1 MTRFKKISLWI
12 TACVIFFVV
21 LIFIL
26 ILSSDKLINQKQI
39 LDKIQSNVSE
49 AINGQ
54 ITFQQINV
62 SFFPRP
68 QLVVQQCRFSIPE
81 TIKGTVV
88 SLSIY
93 PKLLP
98 LIVGK
103 FRNSKITLNT
113 PDVEIYLNQKP
124 QSEDNHLNLFS
135 LETVEEKVGAVLG
148 VILSK
153 TPGMSVRLKNARL
166 NIVKENKPALWLK
179 DINAG
184 INVLKDHISLDMQCD
199 TSICKNISLKGA
211 VHVNKDKLL
220 LSLVNLKLDDPR
232 LTLSGKLDIHRTL
245 PSTSPKV
252 NLELT
257 GTDVDVDSTR
267 KAVLKL
273 AGEIS
278 VVNEIFNIVKGGN
291 VPLIQLISHGKSLE
305 DLGKLENIT
314 IISNI
319 TDGEIFV
326 PEVDLDLTDVKGDV
340 TISKGVLKGKNLK
353 AGMGTSKCLDGSLEL
368 GLEGKDA
375 LFHLDLTLDA
385 DLAQLPPI
393 LKRVVH
399 NKAFI
404 KENSLLDNVKGRAT
418 GRLVLGESFAS
429 INVFVDVS
437 QFNLSANYR
446 RLPHLLTIHSGRY
459 FLEGNTSSV
468 KNASGSM
475 GNSTFSEV
483 SGQINWDNIPHL
495 KITSGKANFDFEEIY
510 PWLLSSKIMPE
521 KLQDLKNVKGFLAL
535 SSISLNGPFLEP
547 ENYQFQISGEVRN
560 LNVNSPLLPGSLSA
574 PKGNFRLTSENL
586 SMTDVQTL
594 IHDTSLKVSGIIEN
608 YLKTLSR
615 IDMTFQGEIGPDV
628 TRWVEDAI
636 NISPLLRLKSP
647 ISVSTAH
654 LTWNNQQ
661 HTTFSGDLSIKKG
674 PKITTDFSVNPEKLA
689 IEKLIIKDQVSNA
702 SIKLGQKNRIMDVL
716 FAGNLQKETLDNI
729 LETNEILKGQMNGDL
744 FAHVL
749 LDQPFNSTLKGKLTA
764 KNLVFPRKTKPPLV
778 INDLSLTAKT
788 KDILQVKS
796 AQLALGDNTF
806 DLKGNVNLSAAAPN
820 YNMELYADSLN
831 LDRLKQDLDNNTK
844 DSRNQTAEKLWAYPA
859 RGLVKAK
866 IKNVTYNGLTWEP
879 FEADIR
885 FKDKAAAVS
894 ITDANV
900 CGITT
905 LGTLEI
911 TPQEITIDLKPSA
924 QNQEL
929 NHSVQCLRDKSAK
942 IVGDFNLEGNI
953 KAKGT
958 AQTLMQNINGDLKF
972 YASKGRF
979 QAGKSLRILI
989 KIFSILNVTEIFKG
1003 KLSNPETEGFAFN
1016 SIHAKTDIQNGK
1028 LVLNELIIDGT
1039 SMNIVCQGD
1048 IDVVNNQMDVTA
1060 LVAPLKTIDFFIKR
1074 TPLIKDIL
1082 GSSLISIPVG
1092 IKGHLEN
1099 PNVTPLPPSKVG
1111 SGLLGIIKRTLQL
1124 PVKIIQPIPPGEEIY

>member
-1 MTRFKKISLWI
+1 
-12 TACVIFFVV
+12 
-21 LIFIL
+21 L

-39 LDKIQSNVSE
+39 ANKIKARVSE

-54 ITFQQINV
+54 ITFERIHI

-68 QLVVQQCRFSIPE
+68 QVVVQQCRFSIPE

-98 LIVGK
+98 LILGK
-103 FRNSKITLNT
+103 FRNSGITLNT
-113 PDVEIYLNQKP
+113 PDIEIYLNQKP
-124 QSEDNHLNLFS
+124 RSEDNHLNSFS
-135 LETVEEKVGAVLG
+135 LGTVEEKVGAVLG

-153 TPGMSVRLKNARL
+153 TPGLRVRLKNARL
-166 NIVKENKPALWLK
+166 NILKEKKPAFWLQ

-184 INVLKDHISLDMQCD
+184 IDVLKDHISLDMECD

-211 VHVNKDKLL
+211 VHLYKDKFL
-220 LSLVNLKLDDPR
+220 LSIINLNLEYPQ
-232 LTLSGKLDIHRTL
+232 LNLSGKLDIHRTL
-245 PSTSPKV
+245 PSKSPKV

-257 GTDVDVDSTR
+257 GTDVDVVSTR
-267 KAVLKL
+267 KAALDL
-273 AGEIS
+273 AGEIPA
-278 VVNEIFNIVKGGN
+278 VNELFKIVKGGN
-291 VPLIQLISHGKSLE
+291 VPHIQLISHGKSLE
-305 DLGKLENIT
+305 DLGKLENIA
-314 IISNI
+314 IKSNI

-353 AGMGTSKCLDGSLEL
+353 AHMGTSKCLDGSLKL
-368 GLEGKDA
+368 GLEGKNA
-375 LFHLDLTLDA
+375 PFHLDLTLEA
-385 DLAQLPPI
+385 DLSQLPPI

-399 NKAFI
+399 SKAFI
-404 KENSLLDNVKGRAT
+404 KENSLVDNVTGRAT

-429 INVFVDVS
+429 INVFVDIS
-437 QFNLSANYR
+437 QFNLSANYH
-446 RLPHLLTIHSGRY
+446 RLPHPLKINSGQY
-459 FLEGNTSSV
+459 FLKGNTTAIT
-468 KNASGSM
+468 NASGNM
-475 GNSTFSEV
+475 GDSTFTKV

-495 KITSGKANFDFEEIY
+495 KITSGKANLDFEEIY
-510 PWLLSSKIMPE
+510 PWLLSSKIMLG
-521 KLQDLKNVKGFLAL
+521 KLRDLKNVKGILAL
-535 SSISLNGPFLEP
+535 SSINLNGPFLEP
-547 ENYQFQISGEVRN
+547 ENYQFQISGEVQN

-574 PKGNFRLTSENL
+574 PKGNFSVTSKNL
-586 SMTDVQTL
+586 SMTDVQTR
-594 IHDTSLKVSGIIEN
+594 IHDTSLKVSGIIED
-608 YLKTLSR
+608 YLKGFSR

-628 TRWVEDAI
+628 TRWAEDAI

-647 ISVSTAH
+647 ISVTTAH
-654 LTWNNQQ
+654 LTRNNQQ
-661 HTTFSGDLSIKKG
+661 HITFSGDLSINKG
-674 PKITTDFSVNPEKLA
+674 PKITTDFSANPEKLA
-689 IEKLIIKDQVSNA
+689 IEKLIIKDRVSNA
-702 SIKLGQKNRIMDVL
+702 SIKLGQKHRIMDVL

-729 LETNEILKGQMNGDL
+729 LEKNEILKGQMNGDL
-744 FAHVL
+744 YAHVL
-749 LDQPFNSTLKGKLTA
+749 LDKPFNSMLKGELTV
-764 KNLVFPRKTKPPLV
+764 KDVVFPRKTKPPLV
-778 INDLSLTAKT
+778 INDLFLTAK
-788 KDILQVKS
+788 KNILQVKS
-796 AQLALGDNTF
+796 AQLALADNAF
-806 DLKGNVNLSAAAPN
+806 DLKGEVTLSAAAPN
-820 YNMELYADSLN
+820 LDLELFADVLN
-831 LDRLKQDLDNNTK
+831 LDQLKQDLNNNTQK
-844 DSRNQTAEKLWAYPA
+844 NDDQTAEKSWAYPT
-859 RGLVKAK
+859 RGLVKVK
-866 IKNVTYNGLTWEP
+866 IKNLTYNGLTWKP

-885 FKDKAAAVS
+885 FKDKTAAVS

-911 TPQEITIDLKPSA
+911 TPRAITIDLIPSA

-929 NHSVQCLRDKSAK
+929 NPSVQCLRDKSAK

-953 KAKGT
+953 KATGT

-979 QAGKSLRILI
+979 QAGKSFRILI
-989 KIFSILNVTEIFKG
+989 KIFSILNVTDIFKG

-1039 SMNIVCQGD
+1039 SMNIVCQGY

-1082 GSSLISIPVG
+1082 GTSLISIPVG

>member
-12 TACVIFFVV
+12 TACFVLCAL

-26 ILSSDKLINQKQI
+26 ILSSDNLINQKQI
-39 LDKIQSNVSE
+39 ANKIKARVSE

-54 ITFQQINV
+54 ITFERIHV
-62 SFFPRP
+62 AFFPRP
-68 QLVVQQCRFSIPE
+68 QLVVQQGHFSIPE
-81 TIKGTVV
+81 TINGTVV

-113 PDVEIYLNQKP
+113 PDIEIYLNQKP
-124 QSEDNHLNLFS
+124 QSEDNHLDSFS
-135 LETVEEKVGAVLG
+135 LGTVEEKVGAVLG
-148 VILSK
+148 VILAK
-153 TPGMSVRLKNARL
+153 TPGLRVRLQNARL
-166 NIVKENKPALWLK
+166 HILKEKKPALWLK

-184 INVLKDHISLDMQCD
+184 IDVLKDHISLDMQFD
-199 TSICKNISLKGA
+199 TSIYKNISLQGA
-211 VHVNKDKLL
+211 VHLHKDKLS
-220 LSLVNLKLDDPR
+220 LSLTNLKLEYPR
-232 LTLSGKLDIHRTL
+232 LNLSGQLDIHRTL
-245 PSTSPKV
+245 PSTPPKV
-252 NLELT
+252 NLELA
-257 GTDVDVDSTR
+257 GTDVDVASTR
-267 KAVLKL
+267 KAVLDL
-273 AGEIS
+273 AGEIP
-278 VVNEIFNIVKGGN
+278 VVNELFRIVKGGK
-291 VPLIQLISHGKSLE
+291 VPLIQLTSHGKSME
-305 DLGKLENIT
+305 ELGKLENIF
-314 IISNI
+314 IKSNI
-319 TDGEIFV
+319 TGGEIFV
-326 PEVDLDLTDVKGDV
+326 PEVDLDLTDVAGDV

-353 AGMGTSKCLDGSLEL
+353 AGMGTSKCHDGSLEL

-375 LFHLDLTLDA
+375 LFHLDLNLDA

-399 NKAFI
+399 NKVFI
-404 KENSLLDNVKGRAT
+404 KENSLIDKVKGRAT
-418 GRLVLGESFAS
+418 GKLVLGESLAS

-446 RLPHLLTIHSGRY
+446 RLPHPLKINGGQF
-459 FLEGNTSSV
+459 FLQGNTASIS
-468 KNASGSM
+468 NASGSI
-475 GNSTFSEV
+475 GNSTFTKV
-483 SGQINWDNIPHL
+483 SAQTNWEDIPYL
-495 KITSGKANFDFEEIY
+495 KITSGRAKIDLKEIY
-510 PWLLSSKIMPE
+510 PWMLSSKMISG

-535 SSISLNGPFLEP
+535 SSIRLNGPFLEP
-547 ENYQFQISGEVRN
+547 EDYQFQISGEVQN
-560 LNVNSPLLPGSLSA
+560 LNVNSPLLPGSIAA
-574 PKGNFRLTSENL
+574 PKGNFSITSKNL
-586 SMTDVQTL
+586 SMTDVQTR
-594 IHDTSLKVSGIIEN
+594 IHDTSLNVSGIIED
-608 YLKTLSR
+608 YLKGFSR

-628 TRWVEDAI
+628 TRWAEDAI

-647 ISVSTAH
+647 ISVATAH

-661 HTTFSGDLSIKKG
+661 HSTFSGDLSIKKG
-674 PKITTDFSVNPEKLA
+674 AKITTDFLANPEKLA
-689 IEKLIIKDQVSNA
+689 IEKLIIKDRVSNA

-716 FAGNLQKETLDNI
+716 FAGNLQKETLDDI
-729 LETNEILKGQMNGDL
+729 LETNEILKGQLNGNL
-744 FAHVL
+744 YAHVL
-749 LDQPFNSTLKGKLTA
+749 LDQPFNSTLKGELTV
-764 KNLVFPRKTKPPLV
+764 NDVIFPRKTKPPLV
-778 INDLSLTAKT
+778 INDLSLTAK
-788 KDILQVKS
+788 KDLLQVKS
-796 AQLALGDNTF
+796 ARLSLEDNTF
-806 DLKGNVNLSAAAPN
+806 DLKGSVNLSAAAPDL
-820 YNMELYADSLN
+820 NMNLYADSLN
-831 LDRLKQDLDNNTK
+831 LDQLQQDLDNNTQH
-844 DSRNQTAEKLWAYPA
+844 SPNQTAEKSWVYPA
-859 RGLVKAK
+859 RGLVKAT
-866 IKNVTYNGLTWEP
+866 IKNLTYNGLTWKP
-879 FEADIR
+879 FAADIR
-885 FKDKAAAVS
+885 FKDKTAAVS

-911 TPQEITIDLKPSA
+911 TPQEITIDLIPSA

-929 NHSVQCLRDKSAK
+929 NPSVQCLRDKSAK
-942 IVGDFNLEGNI
+942 IVGGFNLEGNL

-958 AQTLMQNINGDLKF
+958 SQTLMQNLNGDLKF

-1016 SIHAKTDIQNGK
+1016 SIHAKTAIQNGK

-1082 GSSLISIPVG
+1082 GGSLISIPVA
-1092 IKGHLEN
+1092 IKGRLEN

-1124 PVKIIQPIPPGEEIY
+1124 PVKIIQPIPPGEEIN